1 MGWLIGLF
9 AFAVMLAIVA
19 SVVLAAIA
27 AVVEIL
33 PPVDNPDTDDRSAG
47 TPVTATM
54 HPGYRL
60 AAGSARKP
68 GNRLSH

>member
-33 PPVDNPDTDDRSAG
+33 PPVGNPDTDDRSAG

-54 HPGYRL
+54 YSGHRL
-60 AAGSARKP
+60 AARSARKP